1 MYIYVSSQCIVLQ
14 NELRYLSID
23 YALRLGINLRLQ
35 FTVLYHFISKY
46 VTQIFLQVKLA
57 EVARGL
63 RVKEREIDSSWP
75 HLVHVTGLL
84 TTTKATIRNIL
95 SSLPSSGKV
104 YRFN

>member
-1 MYIYVSSQCIVLQ
+1 MYSTVLQ
-14 NELRYLSID
+14 NELRYLSVD

-35 FTVLYHFISKY
+35 FTVLYHFFSKY

-75 HLVHVTGLL
+75 HVVHVTGLI
-84 TTTKATIRNIL
+84 KATIRNIL
-95 SSLPSSGKV
+95 SSLPFSGKV